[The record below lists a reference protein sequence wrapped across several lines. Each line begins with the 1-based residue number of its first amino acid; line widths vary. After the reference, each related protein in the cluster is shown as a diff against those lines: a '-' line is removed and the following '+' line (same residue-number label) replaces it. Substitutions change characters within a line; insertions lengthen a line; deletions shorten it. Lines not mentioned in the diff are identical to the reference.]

1 MNYRLAH
8 VASALL
14 ALTVAGCLS
23 PRTDSS
29 EIHTY
34 QLRLDG
40 WPSEARPGKLD
51 GPVLLVSPPQAEPGF
66 ETQRMVYVKRPYEL
80 EYYAVNQWADTP
92 VRMFA
97 PLMVQALD
105 QNEAWRAVIP
115 LPSSIRGDYR
125 LDTHG
130 FLLQQEFLQQPSRV
144 RVMVQAQLVDLK
156 ESTILRTRAFEV
168 VENATSENPYGGVQA
183 ANRAIVALFAQID
196 SWLRQCIQHSPEC
209 VADGAGA
216 GSVGKIKP

>member
-1 MNYRLAH
+1 MSYRLAH
-8 VASALL
+8 VVCALL
-14 ALTVAGCLS
+14 ALTVTGCLS

-34 QLRLDG
+34 QLSLDG
-40 WPSEARPGKLD
+40 WPSEASPGKLD

-92 VRMFA
+92 VRMFS
-97 PLMVQALD
+97 PLMVQTLNQ
-105 QNEAWRAVIP
+105 QNDVWRAVIP

-144 RVMVQAQLVDLK
+144 RVMVRTQLVDLK
-156 ESTILRTRAFEV
+156 ESTIVGTRAFEV
-168 VENATSENPYGGVQA
+168 VENAASENSYGGVQA
-183 ANRAIVALFAQID
+183 ANRAVAALLDQIGT
-196 SWLRQCIQHSPEC
+196 WLRQCVRHSSEC
-209 VADGAGA
+209 GR
-216 GSVGKIKP
+216 

>member
-1 MNYRLAH
+1 MMYRTLQTALMVL
-8 VASALL
+8 VATA
-14 ALTVAGCLS
+14 AGCLS

-34 QLRLDG
+34 QLSLDG
-40 WPSEARPGKLD
+40 WPSEARPAKPD

-97 PLMVQALD
+97 PLMVQALNQ
-105 QNEAWRAVIP
+105 QNDAWRAVIP

-144 RVMVQAQLVDLK
+144 RVMVRTQLVDLK
-156 ESTILRTRAFEV
+156 GSTILSTRAFEV

-183 ANRAIVALFAQID
+183 ANRAIAGLLDRVG
-196 SWLRQCIQHSPEC
+196 SWLRQCVQHSPEC
-209 VADGAGA
+209 GR
-216 GSVGKIKP
+216 

>member
-1 MNYRLAH
+1 MRYRLAQ
-8 VASALL
+8 VMCGLL
-14 ALTVAGCLS
+14 ALMAGCLS

-29 EIHTY
+29 NIHTY
-34 QLRLDG
+34 QLSLDG
-40 WPSEARPGKLD
+40 WPSEVQPGKPD
-51 GPVLLVSPPQAEPGF
+51 GPVLLVSQPQAEPGF

-97 PLMVQALD
+97 PLMVQALN
-105 QNEAWRAVIP
+105 QNDVWRAVIP

-144 RVMVQAQLVDLK
+144 RAMVRAQLVDLK
-156 ESTILRTRAFEV
+156 GSTILSTRTFEV

-183 ANRAIVALFAQID
+183 ANRAVAGLLDQIG
-196 SWLRQCIQHSPEC
+196 SWLRQCVQHSPEC
-209 VADGAGA
+209 RR
-216 GSVGKIKP
+216 

>member
-8 VASALL
+8 VACALL

-29 EIHTY
+29 ETHTY
-34 QLRLDG
+34 QLSLDG
-40 WPSEARPGKLD
+40 RPGEVRPGKPD
-51 GPVLLVSPPQAEPGF
+51 GPVLLVSQPQAEPGF
-66 ETQRMVYVKRPYEL
+66 ESQRMVYVKRPYQL

-97 PLMVQALD
+97 PLMVQALNQ
-105 QNEAWRAVIP
+105 QNDTWRAVIS

-144 RVMVQAQLVDLK
+144 RVMVRTQLVDLK
-156 ESTILRTRAFEV
+156 ELTVLSTRAFEV
-168 VENATSENPYGGVQA
+168 VENAASENPYGGVQA
-183 ANRAIVALFAQID
+183 SNRAVAGLLDQIN
-196 SWLRQCIQHSPEC
+196 SWLRQCVQHSPEC
-209 VADGAGA
+209 
-216 GSVGKIKP
+216 SR

>member
-1 MNYRLAH
+1 MCG
-8 VASALL
+8 LL
-14 ALTVAGCLS
+14 ALMAGCLS

-29 EIHTY
+29 NIHTY
-34 QLRLDG
+34 QLSLDG
-40 WPSEARPGKLD
+40 WPSEVRPGKPD
-51 GPVLLVSPPQAEPGF
+51 GPVLLVSQPQAEPGF

-97 PLMVQALD
+97 PLMVQALN
-105 QNEAWRAVIP
+105 QNDVWRAVIP

-144 RVMVQAQLVDLK
+144 RMMIRAQLVDLK
-156 ESTILRTRAFEV
+156 GSTILSTRAFEV

-183 ANRAIVALFAQID
+183 ANRAVGSLLNQLN
-196 SWLRQCIQHSPEC
+196 SWLGDCVRRSPEC
-209 VADGAGA
+209 GR
-216 GSVGKIKP
+216 

>member
-1 MNYRLAH
+1 MKYGLVHFAC
-8 VASALL
+8 ALV
-14 ALTVAGCLS
+14 ALTAAGCLS
-23 PRTDSS
+23 PRSDSS

-34 QLRLDG
+34 QLSLDG
-40 WPSEARPGKLD
+40 WPGQARPGKPD

-80 EYYAVNQWADTP
+80 EHYAVNQWADTP
-92 VRMFA
+92 VRMFG
-97 PLMVQALD
+97 PLMVQALNQ
-105 QNEAWRAVIP
+105 QNDAWRAAIP

-144 RVMVQAQLVDLK
+144 RVMVRTQLVDLK
-156 ESTILRTRAFEV
+156 GSTILSTRAFEV

-183 ANRAIVALFAQID
+183 ANRAIAGLLDRIG
-196 SWLRQCIQHSPEC
+196 SWLRQCVQHSPEC
-209 VADGAGA
+209 GR
-216 GSVGKIKP
+216 

>member
-1 MNYRLAH
+1 MKLRLIH
-8 VASALL
+8 VACALMV
-14 ALTVAGCLS
+14 ATTAGCLS

-34 QLRLDG
+34 QLSLDG
-40 WPSEARPGKLD
+40 WSGEARPGKPD

-80 EYYAVNQWADTP
+80 EYYALNQWADTP
-92 VRMFA
+92 VRMFG
-97 PLMVQALD
+97 PLMVQALNQD
-105 QNEAWRAVIP
+105 EAWRAVIA

-144 RVMVQAQLVDLK
+144 RVMVRTQLVDLK
-156 ESTILRTRAFEV
+156 ESTILSMRTFEV
-168 VENATSENPYGGVQA
+168 VENAASENPYGGVQA
-183 ANRAIVALFAQID
+183 ANRAVAGLIDQIG
-196 SWLRQCIQHSPEC
+196 SWLRQCVQHSPEC
-209 VADGAGA
+209 HR
-216 GSVGKIKP
+216 